1 MKLTDRILFL
11 LKATWNDIF
20 GEEPQAEL
28 RQAISGEMTS
38 SRLTGLL
45 DQAQQRL
52 DALRLELANGVSR
65 EKRIHKSWQDML
77 PRIER
82 LNVSVDEALKAEDEN
97 RARELLAQLNPL
109 EKEASELAE
118 LARICERHTAQVR
131 AAVNT
136 QQEQLDSL
144 RRRSLLLEDRE
155 NNINALTELFGTQQ
169 SIAQQTGA
177 LQIELA
183 TWEEQIA
190 RREDKLA
197 ARREWSK

>member
-11 LKATWNDIF
+11 LKATWNDLF

-77 PRIER
+77 PRIET
-82 LNVSVDEALKAEDEN
+82 LNVAVDEALKAEDED

-118 LARICERHTAQVR
+118 LARICERHTSEVR
-131 AAVNT
+131 AAVNA
-136 QQEQLDSL
+136 QQDQLDSL

-155 NNINALTELFGTQQ
+155 NNITALTELFGTQQ
-169 SIAQQTGA
+169 SITQQTGA

-190 RREDKLA
+190 RREDRLA

>member
-1 MKLTDRILFL
+1 MKLTNRILFL
-11 LKATWNDIF
+11 LKATWNDLF

-28 RQAISGEMTS
+28 RQAISGDATG

-52 DALRLELANGVSR
+52 DVLRLELANGVSR
-65 EKRIHKSWQDML
+65 QKRIRQAWQDVL
-77 PRIER
+77 PRIDA
-82 LNVSVDEALKAEDEN
+82 LNVAVDEALKAEDEEK
-97 RARELLAQLNPL
+97 ARTILAQLNPL

-118 LARICERHTAQVR
+118 LARVCEKHTAEVR
-131 AAVNT
+131 AAINT
-136 QQEQLDSL
+136 QQDQLDAL

-155 NNINALTELFGTQQ
+155 SNIAALTELFGAQQ
-169 SIAQQTGA
+169 SISQQTSA
-177 LQIELA
+177 LQTELIV
-183 TWEEQIA
+183 WEEQIA